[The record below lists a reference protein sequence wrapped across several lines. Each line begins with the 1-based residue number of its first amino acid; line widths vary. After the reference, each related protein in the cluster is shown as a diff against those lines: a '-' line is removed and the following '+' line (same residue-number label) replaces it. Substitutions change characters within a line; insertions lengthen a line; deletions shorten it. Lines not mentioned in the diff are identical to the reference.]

1 MRTAVGQ
8 QNARWIS
15 HRIAAH
21 RMHRRG
27 QSLDTIADNLRV
39 TTRSVSRYLALPIP
53 QPLSTEPEVRLADFY
68 LDGACNEFPE
78 YDWLSRSPGVQAECK
93 AICEYCPV
101 LQKCRTYGLSKGRDD
116 AGILGGLTKNE
127 RQRQSRERIAAG
139 GQRHGAVAADDQQGA
154 A

>member
-1 MRTAVGQ
+1 MNTAVGQ
-8 QNARWIS
+8 PNARWIS

-39 TTRSVSRYLALPIP
+39 TKRSVSRYLALPIP
-53 QPLSTEPEVRLADFY
+53 EPLAPEVSLADFH
-68 LDGACNEFPE
+68 LDGACREFPE

-101 LQKCRTYGLSKGRDD
+101 LQKCRAYGLTNGRDA
-116 AGILGGLTKNE
+116 AGILGGLTTNE
-127 RQRQSRERIAAG
+127 RQRLIRERTAC
-139 GQRHGAVAADDQQGA
+139 GQRHDGVAADQQQGA